1 MSKICIYYFIIFV
14 YRLFCSS
21 CKEDCY
27 SFNCRLIK
35 KISYRYI
42 TQNNSDILL
51 NIRRKNEQINNLI
64 NKYKKRKLI
73 YVSEVILTI
82 RGKGTQQIL
91 NNKSIPLWNYK
102 IHGNKNYIFNNK
114 PSEILVNGKRA
125 NKIDFY
131 VYNLILEENNISI
144 RFNEALTNCNA
155 MFYGLSNIINII
167 FNNFDSSK
175 VTSFEGMFHNC
186 ENLIS
191 LDISN
196 LNVSSVNQ
204 MGHLFKNCFNLIS
217 INLSNLDTSSVTDMG
232 AMFKNCYKLISI
244 DINHFDTSSVIN

>member
-1 MSKICIYYFIIFV
+1 MTIICIYYFTILF

-21 CKEDCY
+21 CKDYCY

-51 NIRRKNEQINNLI
+51 NIRRNNEQINNLI

-102 IHGNKNYIFNNK
+102 IHENKNYIFNNK
-114 PSEILVNGKRA
+114 PSEILVNRKRA

-131 VYNLILEENNISI
+131 VYDLTRNSLFYIFSYLFFLKSLNYSKLKTFNFKNI
-144 RFNEALTNCNA
+144 FL
-155 MFYGLSNIINII
+155 II
-167 FNNFDSSK
+167 F
-175 VTSFEGMFHNC
+175 
-186 ENLIS
+186 
-191 LDISN
+191 
-196 LNVSSVNQ
+196 
-204 MGHLFKNCFNLIS
+204 
-217 INLSNLDTSSVTDMG
+217 
-232 AMFKNCYKLISI
+232 
-244 DINHFDTSSVIN
+244 

>member
-1 MSKICIYYFIIFV
+1 MPIICIYYFIILS
-14 YRLFCSS
+14 YRLFYSQ
-21 CKEDCY
+21 CKDDCF

-42 TQNNSDILL
+42 TQNNSYILL
-51 NIRRKNEQINNLI
+51 NIRRNNEQINNLI

-91 NNKSIPLWNYK
+91 NNKSIPLWDYK

-131 VYNLILEENNISI
+131 VYGLTRNSLFYIFSYLFFLKSLNYSKLKTFNFKNLFL
-144 RFNEALTNCNA
+144 
-155 MFYGLSNIINII
+155 II
-167 FNNFDSSK
+167 F
-175 VTSFEGMFHNC
+175 
-186 ENLIS
+186 
-191 LDISN
+191 
-196 LNVSSVNQ
+196 
-204 MGHLFKNCFNLIS
+204 
-217 INLSNLDTSSVTDMG
+217 
-232 AMFKNCYKLISI
+232 
-244 DINHFDTSSVIN
+244 